1 MRRCLYLKVGRK
13 LGGRQRQAQKG
24 WQHLSMERLVA
35 EWQWEPRR
43 LALLDS
49 RSQWKMRQVME
60 ERRTVVNELT
70 YSYRLLFQIARQQGA
85 DSGIDSRDLGLL
97 GRRLYAAFERK
108 AGKVENINPG
118 IAPDLGEDV
127 LTLVQ
132 LPADDDREQ
141 AQWAIFPGALGA
153 HQWPDYAPLKRSL
166 RLVELLAWCHRNGV
180 IDSATRLSLH
190 PGQSDLGD
198 AELDNL
204 LGSLRQFL
212 PVPWRPWTTPTCCNR
227 VGSRASCY
235 WSTSVSTRCATTAR

>member
-1 MRRCLYLKVGRK
+1 MNGATTNTAGPCSANASSAPKRCSTSAIWPSSPPGSSSAPASGSCPRPSIRPYKSLLKLLLTEAYASEHPRVRCVALRFKEQVFAGQLDLDELDPYVLVYRHLERYLREQQAPERLELVRRCLYLKVGRK

-118 IAPDLGEDV
+118 IAP
-127 LTLVQ
+127 
-132 LPADDDREQ
+132 
-141 AQWAIFPGALGA
+141 I
-153 HQWPDYAPLKRSL
+153 
-166 RLVELLAWCHRNGV
+166 
-180 IDSATRLSLH
+180 SAK
-190 PGQSDLGD
+190 
-198 AELDNL
+198 
-204 LGSLRQFL
+204 
-212 PVPWRPWTTPTCCNR
+212 
-227 VGSRASCY
+227 
-235 WSTSVSTRCATTAR
+235 TS

>member
-1 MRRCLYLKVGRK
+1 MSKAIDSPYKSLLKLLLTEAYASEHPRVRCVALRFKSRYSPASSISTTSWSIAISNATCSRRRNAWNSCCLYLKVGK

-70 YSYRLLFQIARQQGA
+70 YSYPAVPDRRQQGA

-108 AGKVENINPG
+108 AGKVEHQPG
-118 IAPDLGEDV
+118 
-127 LTLVQ
+127 
-132 LPADDDREQ
+132 DR
-141 AQWAIFPGALGA
+141 P
-153 HQWPDYAPLKRSL
+153 
-166 RLVELLAWCHRNGV
+166 
-180 IDSATRLSLH
+180 
-190 PGQSDLGD
+190 
-198 AELDNL
+198 
-204 LGSLRQFL
+204 
-212 PVPWRPWTTPTCCNR
+212 
-227 VGSRASCY
+227 GSRRRRPDPGPAARRRRPRAGA
-235 WSTSVSTRCATTAR
+235 VGDLPRCPGRSPVA